1 MNSGF
6 LARALHPTKRH
17 AMRVGLVCCSAL
29 TLSLTVADAQDVAEP
44 GFGGAFWGFHLNHI
58 LSQDLDG
65 SCIAVSGICPD
76 ESASFSSSE
85 KGWGGGVLAGYNW
98 EHGPMVVGLES
109 DISFGNLNDDLFFN
123 GKNSGTVTS
132 DSTWSAGLR
141 AKAGVLPVP
150 DLWVYGIGGI
160 AVSYF
165 DDQLESQPFAG
176 SATLNSLS
184 EIYTGYSVGAGAEL
198 QTELNFRVSFD
209 YLYTDFAS
217 QTVTQN
223 GLTTRFDH
231 DRQELR
237 VGLKFPLN

>member
-1 MNSGF
+1 
-6 LARALHPTKRH
+6 
-17 AMRVGLVCCSAL
+17 MRVGLLCCSAL
-29 TLSLTVADAQDVAEP
+29 TLSLTAVEAQEIVEP

-65 SCIAVSGICPD
+65 ACVAVSGTCPD
-76 ESASFSSSE
+76 GSASFSSSE

-98 EHGPMVVGLES
+98 EHGPMVLGLES

-123 GKNSGTVTS
+123 SKNSGTVSS

-141 AKAGVLPVP
+141 AKAGVVPVP

-165 DDQLESQPFAG
+165 EDQLESRPDVGAT
-176 SATLNSLS
+176 TLNSLN
-184 EIYTGYSVGAGAEL
+184 EIYTGYSVGAGVEL
-198 QTELNFRVSFD
+198 QTELNFRISFD